1 MAKKRNTKNVV
12 EFPEPMS
19 RNEAILQNILG
30 ADNDLLEPMSRIET
44 LLIALGEKI
53 DALSSSIPA
62 APTTDGTYTLTCTVS
77 EGEPTYSWETE

>member
-1 MAKKRNTKNVV
+1 MAKKNKKSAV

-62 APTTDGTYTLTCTVS
+62 APTTDGTYTLTCVVAD
-77 EGEPTYSWETE
+77 GEPTYSWETE